1 MEKYAISLN
10 NIFIVL
16 AWYIVASVFL
26 NFNTTYQKIKLSKQ
40 LYVIKNIVKSFIL
53 FYIGI
58 LSTIDLA
65 YFIINNHF
73 DMTLV
78 YYYASL
84 YVSNDILA
92 LIIVPN
98 LPKTTQ
104 IHHQITSLF
113 LLYALNVDFNDIS
126 NVGKLLFIYT
136 IFSSYSFLV
145 NFYLGLRYL
154 KNESCEISPLN
165 TIIEYSRVASYHIYK
180 STCIVNWIIQG
191 SIIIHRIYIGIF
203 NLHYFVYC
211 ILLIF
216 IIKDDLILMNW
227 LKKKNIV

>member
-1 MEKYAISLN
+1 MDKYIISLH
-10 NIFIVL
+10 NIFKVL
-16 AWYIVASVFL
+16 AWYIIVCVFL
-26 NFNTTYQKIKLSKQ
+26 NFNTTFQKIKLSKQ
-40 LYVIKNIVKSFIL
+40 VYVIKNVVKSGIL
-53 FYIGI
+53 LYIGI
-58 LSTIDLA
+58 LSTIDFA
-65 YFIINNHF
+65 YFIINDHF

-78 YYYASL
+78 YHYASL

-113 LLYALNVDFNDIS
+113 LLYTLNVDFNDIS

-145 NFYLGLRYL
+145 NFYLGLRYI
-154 KNESCEISPLN
+154 KNKSCEVSPLN
-165 TIIEYSRVASYHIYK
+165 TIIEYSRVTSYHIYK

-216 IIKDDLILMNW
+216 IIKDDLILMSW
-227 LKKKNIV
+227 LKNKNIN